1 MSVDTGIVRA
11 SVFHSQPLAAIHAEA
26 FPPAERWTAAA
37 IAGLLAAPA
46 CFGLLHPAGGML
58 LGRVVTEEAEV
69 LTVAVAPAARR
80 RGVGSALVR
89 HAAREGRR
97 RGARS
102 LFLEVSAANAAAWR
116 LYSAAGFVEIGRR
129 RRYYTGGI
137 DALVMKLM
145 LPDRAE
151 DEAG

>member
-1 MSVDTGIVRA
+1 MNVDTGIVLA
-11 SVFHSQPLAAIHAEA
+11 PVFYSQPLAAIHAEA

-46 CFGLLHPAGGML
+46 SFGLLHPAGGML
-58 LGRVVTEEAEV
+58 LGRVVIDEAEV

-80 RGVGSALVR
+80 RGIGSALVR
-89 HAAREGRR
+89 HAAQEGRR
-97 RGARS
+97 LGARS

-116 LYSAAGFVEIGRR
+116 LYRAAGFAEIGRR
-129 RRYYTGGI
+129 RRYYPGGV
-137 DALVMKLM
+137 DGLVMKLM
-145 LPDRAE
+145 LPDHAE